1 MKIAVVGCG
10 YVADSYAKTLANY
23 PELELVGAYDTMGE
37 TLSRLVGLGRAFAH
51 PRGARWHCD
60 L

>member
-1 MKIAVVGCG
+1 MKIAAVGCG

-37 TLSRLVGLGRAFAH
+37 TLSRLVGLGRAFAASM
-51 PRGARWHCD
+51 GG
-60 L
+60 